1 MVHKFNSTKIYWFI
15 VLLLFANC
23 IACNSVKYT
32 PKTRQQKFQELPS
45 IILLDRIVE
54 FRNEFLSWPN
64 SKEDMVKRNKK
75 YADAWVGFKFKG
87 YSFISNDAEKLTFNF
102 WSHPKDEPKNI
113 YDKRIELN
121 SYNGWVKF
129 YRDGDIFVW
138 KINKN

>member
-1 MVHKFNSTKIYWFI
+1 MVQKCKYINKNWLVIL
-15 VLLLFANC
+15 VLLANC
-23 IACNSVKYT
+23 MACNSVKYT
-32 PKTRQQKFQELPS
+32 PRTKKQKFQELPS

-54 FRNEFLSWPN
+54 FRNEFLSWPT